1 MQLPRYPLITK
12 EMEPYVAQYKTIE
25 QRRKSLYDLLVR
37 FENAYN
43 KRPDHGYLDDYI
55 QDLVQQI
62 EVCDMK
68 LQLIQDELD
77 ELLAWETFQRESEAL
92 GLRTMSRK
100 SQPDNPV
107 ANRVHALAQSTVR
120 RVK

>member
-1 MQLPRYPLITK
+1 
-12 EMEPYVAQYKTIE
+12 MEPYVAQYKTIE